1 MKIQKVVANR
11 RTRRTHRS
19 RSNLNP
25 CRMRLSVHE
34 TSKHFYAPLIDDVNS
49 CTVAAASTCEPS
61 LRQRSVRPNLE
72 GAKVVAALIAERV
85 LAVGVRDVS
94 LDRGSRRYHGRVA
107 AFADAART
115 AGLIF

>member
-11 RTRRTHRS
+11 RARRTHRS

-25 CRMRLSVHE
+25 CRMRLSVHV
-34 TSKHFYAPLIDDVNS
+34 TSKHFYAQVIDDVNS
-49 CTVAAASTCEPS
+49 VTLASASTCEAS
-61 LRQRSVRPNLE
+61 LRQRNVRPNVE

-85 LAVGVRDVS
+85 LAVGVKDVS

-107 AFADAART
+107 AFADAAR
-115 AGLIF
+115 ASGLIF